1 MANGYDGFM
10 ITIAVMNQKGGVGKT
25 TTSGELAAGLVRK
38 GKKVLLVD
46 ADPQGNLTY
55 ETGVNPDDPD
65 IKTLKDLFDRKCTVQ
80 EAIYHT
86 RRHGA
91 LVPNNIMMASA
102 DRTYVGI
109 GTMKILRT
117 AIKKARGWD
126 YCIIDAPPTLGIL
139 SWNVLIAADYLIIPV
154 NAAAFSIQGL
164 AALSETID
172 EVKHSENHGLKILG
186 ILLTRYNVRTK
197 LGKEARETLEQIA
210 GHMKTEVFKT
220 TIRQSVQVEVSQAQ
234 QTSLFDLAP
243 KAAVTQDY
251 AHFVDE
257 VEEKLK

>member
-1 MANGYDGFM
+1 MMVGM

-38 GKKVLLVD
+38 GKKVLLID

-65 IKTLKDLFDRKCTVQ
+65 IKTLNDVFDKKCTIK
-80 EAIYHT
+80 EAVYHT

-91 LVPNNIMMASA
+91 LIANNIMMASA

-109 GTMKILRT
+109 GSMKILRT
-117 AIKKARGWD
+117 AIKKTRDWD

-164 AALSETID
+164 AALSETIA

-197 LGKEARETLEQIA
+197 LGKEAGETLMQIA
-210 GHMKTEVFKT
+210 KHMKTELFHA

-234 QTSLFDLAP
+234 QTTLFDLAP
-243 KAAVTQDY
+243 KAAVTRDY
-251 AHFVDE
+251 AQFVQE
-257 VEEKLK
+257 VEEKI